1 MKKIIDGHKYDT
13 DTAKLIGEASDYYP
27 GDFKYYC
34 EELYRT
40 KAGFFFLHGE
50 GGPMSR
56 YAEPDVGG
64 GWTGGEKIIPMSEDN
79 AKEWSEDNLDADDY
93 ESVFGEVEEDTAQIS
108 AVITANVKSKLDDLK
123 KRTGETTAEIIT
135 RLIEAE

>member
-1 MKKIIDGHKYDT
+1 
-13 DTAKLIGEASDYYP
+13 
-27 GDFKYYC
+27 
-34 EELYRT
+34 
-40 KAGFFFLHGE
+40 
-50 GGPMSR
+50 MSR

-79 AKEWSEDNLDADDY
+79 AKEWIEDNLDADDY